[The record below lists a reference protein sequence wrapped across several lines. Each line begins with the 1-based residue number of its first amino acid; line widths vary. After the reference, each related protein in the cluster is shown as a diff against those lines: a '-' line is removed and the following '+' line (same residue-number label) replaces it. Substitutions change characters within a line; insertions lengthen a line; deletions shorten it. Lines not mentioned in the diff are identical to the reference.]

1 MGILT
6 LVEEKTICRLFDI
19 KDGYIFK
26 WCSDK
31 GSYNK
36 NETQRMILQSCGIN
50 IYEDDEYRNLS
61 QEKCIRKIW
70 AKGSPQMIANLLET
84 FSQYFCFLMG
94 TDEWPDMEK
103 YDYNQVQGIIKRLKE
118 IASVELPTKQSPEDL
133 TMILE
138 DIERNIHGQK
148 PELVI
153 DRLHTF
159 ACEYL
164 RKLCDTHGIQTKESN
179 GNELPLH
186 SLVGMLAKW
195 YAQNGYC
202 DTEFTQIACK
212 CSISLFEKY
221 NHVRND
227 HSAAHPNQLLSKAEA
242 EYVVRIVADTLTF
255 FDKLEQNHNHDTIS
269 WDDGMLF
276 LNPDDELP
284 F

>member
-1 MGILT
+1 
-6 LVEEKTICRLFDI
+6 
-19 KDGYIFK
+19 
-26 WCSDK
+26 
-31 GSYNK
+31 
-36 NETQRMILQSCGIN
+36 MILQSCGIN
-50 IYEDDEYRNLS
+50 IYKDDDYCGLS

-70 AKGSPQMIANLLET
+70 DEGNPEMIVKLLEAL
-84 FSQYFCFLMG
+84 SEYFCFAMG
-94 TDEWPDMEK
+94 TENWSADDE
-103 YDYNQVQGIIKRLKE
+103 YDYSQVQEIIQRLKE
-118 IASVELPTKQSPEDL
+118 IPSVELPAKQASQSL
-133 TMILE
+133 SVILE
-138 DIERNIHGQK
+138 DIESNFRGQK

-159 ACEYL
+159 TCEYL
-164 RKLCDTHGIQTKESN
+164 RKLCVIHEIQTVDSKK
-179 GNELPLH
+179 NELPLH
-186 SLVGMLAKW
+186 SLAGMLAKW
-195 YAQNGYC
+195 YKQNGYC
-202 DTEFTQIACK
+202 DSEFTEAACK

-269 WDDGMLF
+269 WDRGMSF

>member
-1 MGILT
+1 MGILN

-19 KDGYIFK
+19 KDGYVFK
-26 WCSDK
+26 WCYDK
-31 GSYNK
+31 DKYNK
-36 NETQRMILQSCGIN
+36 NDTQRMILQSCGIN
-50 IYEDDEYRNLS
+50 IYKDDDYCGLS

-70 AKGSPQMIANLLET
+70 DEGNPEMIVKLLEAL
-84 FSQYFCFLMG
+84 SEYFCFAMG
-94 TDEWPDMEK
+94 TENWSADDE
-103 YDYNQVQGIIKRLKE
+103 YDYSQVQEIIQRLKE
-118 IASVELPTKQSPEDL
+118 IPSVELPAKQASQSL
-133 TMILE
+133 SVILE
-138 DIERNIHGQK
+138 DIESNFRGQK

-159 ACEYL
+159 TCEYL
-164 RKLCDTHGIQTKESN
+164 RKLCVIHEIQTVDSKK
-179 GNELPLH
+179 NELPLH
-186 SLVGMLAKW
+186 SLAGMLAKW
-195 YAQNGYC
+195 YKQNGYC
-202 DTEFTQIACK
+202 DSEFTEAACK

-269 WDDGMLF
+269 WDRGMSF

>member
-19 KDGYIFK
+19 KDGYVFK
-26 WCSDK
+26 WSYDNDK
-31 GSYNK
+31 YNK
-36 NETQRMILQSCGIN
+36 NDTQKMILQSCGIN
-50 IYEDDEYRNLS
+50 IYKDDSYRNLS
-61 QEKCIRKIW
+61 QGKCIKKIW
-70 AKGSPQMIANLLET
+70 DEGNPAMIAKLLEAL
-84 FSQYFCFLMG
+84 SEYFCFAMG
-94 TDEWPDMEK
+94 TDWWNDDDQH
-103 YDYNQVQGIIKRLKE
+103 DYNQVKEIIKRLKE
-118 IASVELPTKQSPEDL
+118 LPTVELPAKQTPQSL
-133 TMILE
+133 SVILE
-138 DIERNIHGQK
+138 DIENNFRGQK

-159 ACEYL
+159 TCEYL
-164 RKLCDTHGIQTKESN
+164 RKLCVTHEIQTEDSK

-186 SLVGMLAKW
+186 SLAGMLAKW
-195 YAQNGYC
+195 YAENGYC
-202 DTEFTQIACK
+202 DTEFTKTACK

-221 NHVRND
+221 NHVRNE

-255 FDKLEQNHNHDTIS
+255 LDKLEQNHNHNTIS
-269 WDDGMLF
+269 WDGGMLF